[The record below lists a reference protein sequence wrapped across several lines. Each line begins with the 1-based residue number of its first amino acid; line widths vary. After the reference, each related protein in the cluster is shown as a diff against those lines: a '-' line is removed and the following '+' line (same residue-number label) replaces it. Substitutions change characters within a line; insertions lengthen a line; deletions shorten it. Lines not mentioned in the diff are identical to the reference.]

1 MAYSWQHVSTG
12 QYKPKQSQKRVYLA
26 QIRHFSRGFF
36 CLVEPGR
43 PIYTR
48 KSISGTRN
56 TRRFEFLILKSAI
69 NKIAHAKSSKTTQQ
83 MTTWTLHDKATT
95 VHWDPSTSIVQV
107 SNKNTQTHKRFKMPR
122 SLENLE
128 EYVDLPSNYKYA
140 FRIQRDGKLKISAPL
155 PDLGVTWSIQ
165 CAPLD

>member
-1 MAYSWQHVSTG
+1 
-12 QYKPKQSQKRVYLA
+12 
-26 QIRHFSRGFF
+26 
-36 CLVEPGR
+36 
-43 PIYTR
+43 
-48 KSISGTRN
+48 
-56 TRRFEFLILKSAI
+56 
-69 NKIAHAKSSKTTQQ
+69 

-95 VHWDPSTSIVQV
+95 VHWDAASAIITV
-107 SNKNTQTHKRFKMPR
+107 SNKDTQSIKRFKMPH

-165 CAPLD
+165 CAQLVA